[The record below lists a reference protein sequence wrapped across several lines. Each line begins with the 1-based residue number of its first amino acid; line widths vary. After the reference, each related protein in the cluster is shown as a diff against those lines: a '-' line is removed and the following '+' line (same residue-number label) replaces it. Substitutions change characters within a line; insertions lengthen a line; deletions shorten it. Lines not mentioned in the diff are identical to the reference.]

1 MSDQKYIAKLTGG
14 ESLLLLGSCLVT
26 GAVFG
31 FLIYFSGALSVGLS
45 SDESGVARWILGLYL
60 MLLLA
65 GPGTWF
71 HILGRCSGRRGER
84 KAFMRGR
91 AWWWFNLLAWGV
103 GIVVFSL
110 LYGCHLL
117 WS

>member
-1 MSDQKYIAKLTGG
+1 MSDQKHIAKLTSG

-31 FLIYFSGALSVGLS
+31 FLIYFSGALSVGS
-45 SDESGVARWILGLYL
+45 SSHESGATRWILGLYL
-60 MLLLA
+60 ILLFA

-71 HILGRCSGRRGER
+71 QILGRCGARRGER
-84 KAFMRGR
+84 QALMRGR